1 MQEITPLEMQ
11 QQILV
16 TIGKIDFPD
25 YLPLKQQALEL
36 AENIAAVQV
45 DQENIKQSKKL
56 LAEVNKR
63 LKELEDRRIAIKKLM
78 LEPYSGFE
86 AQVKEIVQIV
96 KEADEIVRQQVKQL
110 EENERLEKQNELET
124 IFQKRIA
131 HYGFDDL
138 FSFGDFLQPRHL
150 NKTVTIDAVE
160 KEMVAFLEKVEKD
173 LCAMEP
179 MGNRWEV
186 LEHYRQTKDLAAAI
200 TLANQA
206 AQRKQE
212 INKSKVMKKAQ
223 AAKVAYLVSVQCA
236 NQKEL
241 KLLEMILQENG
252 FEFSTDKITLLEEV

>member
-1 MQEITPLEMQ
+1 MEELMPLEMQ

-25 YLPLKQQALEL
+25 YISLKQQALEL
-36 AENIAAVQV
+36 AENIAGVKV
-45 DQENIKQSKKL
+45 DPENIKQSKKL

-78 LEPYSGFE
+78 LEPYNGFE

-110 EENERLEKQNELET
+110 EEQERLEKQNELEE
-124 IFQKRIA
+124 IFNKRIK

-150 NKTVTIDAVE
+150 NKTVTIETTE
-160 KEMVAFLEKVEKD
+160 KEMIAFLEKVEAD
-173 LCAMEP
+173 LCAMEH

-186 LEHYRQTKDLAAAI
+186 LDFYRTTKDLAAAL

-206 AQRKQE
+206 EQRKKE
-212 INKSKVMKKAQ
+212 IENSKVKQQAK
-223 AAKVAYLVSVQCA
+223 AAKIAYLVSVQCE

-241 KLLEMILQENG
+241 KLLEMLLQENG
-252 FEFSTDKITLLEEV
+252 FEFQTDKIS